1 LTKWTGFQLGTFIS
15 IGLLIVGKQLYDQ
28 QIIDFISSLYFGI
41 QPSIIFTFLTV
52 VVTIWTCAL
61 LFYWQDRKS
70 KTSFT
75 HKIWRIM
82 PAISGGLLFLSILGF
97 IILGLT
103 VLSNVTPQLHWLLD
117 MFVVYFLM
125 LFYLFIFSIV
135 VRYGKQERPG
145 NKVFTSA
152 HIAVLIVLITLF
164 FIPGI

>member
-1 LTKWTGFQLGTFIS
+1 MTKWAGFQLGTIIS
-15 IGLLIVGKQLYDQ
+15 TGLLIVGKQLYNQ
-28 QIIDFISSLYFGI
+28 QITDFISSFSFGI
-41 QPSIIFTFLTV
+41 QPSIMITFLMV
-52 VVTIWTCAL
+52 VVTVWACAL
-61 LFYWQDRKS
+61 LFYWQNQKG

-75 HKIWRIM
+75 HKVWRIM

-97 IILGLT
+97 LILGLT

-117 MFVVYFLM
+117 VFVVYFLM
-125 LFYLFIFSIV
+125 VFYLFIFSIT

-152 HIAVLIVLITLF
+152 HIAVLLTLITLF